1 MAAEEAGVEAAVE
14 SNPEAKKSD
23 KQKGRAQ
30 PPVYK
35 WDSLAG
41 KSSDLSV
48 EHFIWSQPQ
57 PIAIAG
63 SDLFSTLWMAVAGAL
78 RSIASAR
85 MLDGNDPAAEGKHTM
100 RTQRLYSRFFN

>member
-1 MAAEEAGVEAAVE
+1 ME